1 MANDAIWSKREKA
14 IFENS
19 VQSSFSLCSHKAF
32 IEGSNV
38 GFGGDPDWF
47 LVIRWFPP
55 PENWVKLNSKCYK
68 GSSW

>member
-1 MANDAIWSKREKA
+1 MLFGVKGKRLYLR
-14 IFENS
+14 ILFR
-19 VQSSFSLCSHKAF
+19 VFFSICSHKAF